1 VTHSSNVATHIYTE
15 GGVVRVVTVRVT
27 LFNGSTIE
35 ATMEI
40 LIPVLP
46 LI

>member
-1 VTHSSNVATHIYTE
+1 
-15 GGVVRVVTVRVT
+15 VRVT

-35 ATMEI
+35 ATMEV